1 MFAIPAPV
9 KKERSVV
16 YVDDDAAGSD
26 NSDNLETTS
35 VAVKSGVSN
44 THTHTHT
51 HTTKYDAKKY

>member
-51 HTTKYDAKKY
+51 HN